1 MALTDWLPELSPS
14 SVLLLILLVYIL
26 FRLYRFGQRED
37 GLPPGPNTIPILGNI
52 HQFPQ
57 QFPQLKF
64 MEWMEEFGEI
74 FTIKLFNSNM
84 IIISS
89 PAAIKDLLDIRG
101 ALTGGRPKSHMQRAA
116 QGLHFVLEDL
126 ENPIWKRGRKAI
138 TRFLT
143 TDNLNVYMATQKV
156 EYVQMLNDILTQPDE
171 IYDHIRRTSASVM
184 TSIVYG
190 KKCLTFKN
198 SSAEEYFEGIKLFN
212 ETNDPGA
219 YPPIE
224 LLPWLRHVPRWLA
237 PWTEHIER
245 TTRVRNTL
253 YYGLLAEFEE
263 KKKAGKAE
271 PCYINYVLENRE
283 KLGMSYDEVVFLGG
297 VLMDAGGETAS
308 SYIQSFVLAMLNFP
322 DAQRKAQE
330 EIDAII
336 GDSRF
341 PSFEDYKNLPYLRA
355 LVDEVHRYRP
365 ILPIGLPRIATQDLP
380 YKDYLLPKG
389 SMLVLNAWGLFH
401 DPELFDAP
409 DVFRPERF
417 LESKY
422 GTKPGVNIE
431 AFRNNFAFGA
441 GRRICPGEEMGRR
454 TIAMNTM
461 NMLWAFTFTPKDG
474 DLSNMDMSSYSV
486 PGLEMAPKPF
496 SCNIVP
502 RVEARA
508 KLIRAEFE
516 AIAVGGN
523 E

>member
-1 MALTDWLPELSPS
+1 MQFAEWLSKLSPS
-14 SVLLLILLVYIL
+14 SVLLSVSIVYVL
-26 FRLYRFGQRED
+26 FRLLRIGHREH
-37 GLPPGPNTIPILGNI
+37 GLPPGPKTLSILGNI

-64 MEWMEEFGEI
+64 VEWMKEFGEI

-89 PAAIKDLLDIRG
+89 PAAIKDILDTRG

-116 QGLHFVLEDL
+116 QGLHFVLEGT
-126 ENPIWKRGRKAI
+126 ENPVWKRGRKAI

-143 TDNLNVYMATQKV
+143 TDNLNLYMATQKV
-156 EYVQMLNDILTQPDE
+156 EYVQMLNDVLTKPDD
-171 IYDHIRRTSASVM
+171 IYNHIRRTSASVM
-184 TSIVYG
+184 TSLVYG
-190 KKCLTFKN
+190 KKCLTFQN

-224 LLPWLRHVPRWLA
+224 LLPWLKHTPRWLA

-253 YYGLLAEFEE
+253 YYGLLAELEE
-263 KKKAGKAE
+263 KRKVNKAE
-271 PCYINYVLENRE
+271 PCYMNYVLDNVE
-283 KLGMSYDEVVFLGG
+283 KLGMSYDEVVFLGA

-308 SYIQSFVLAMLNFP
+308 SYLQSFVLAMLNFP
-322 DAQRKAQE
+322 DAQKKAQK
-330 EIDAII
+330 EIDAVI
-336 GDSRF
+336 GNDRLPCFTDYDS
-341 PSFEDYKNLPYLRA
+341 LPYLRA
-355 LVDEVHRYRP
+355 LVDEVHRFRP
-365 ILPIGLPRIATQDLP
+365 ILPIGLPRIATQDLV
-380 YKDYLLPKG
+380 YKDYVLPKG

-401 DPELFDAP
+401 DPELFDTP
-409 DVFRPERF
+409 DVFRPERY
-417 LESKY
+417 LDSKY
-422 GTKPGVNIE
+422 GTKSGVNTE
-431 AFRNNFAFGA
+431 ALRDNIAFGA

-461 NMLWAFTFTPKDG
+461 NLLWAFKLTPKQG
-474 DLSNMDMSSYSV
+474 ESSTMDMDSYS

-508 KLIRAEFE
+508 ELIRAEFE
-516 AIAVGGN
+516 SLAKLDS
-523 E
+523 